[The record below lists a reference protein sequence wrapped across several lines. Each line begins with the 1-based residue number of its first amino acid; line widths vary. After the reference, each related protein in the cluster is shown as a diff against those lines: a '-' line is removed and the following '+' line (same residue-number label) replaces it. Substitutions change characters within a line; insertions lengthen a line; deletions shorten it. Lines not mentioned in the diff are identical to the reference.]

1 MNREILVPKGTVAHI
16 QDGKFV
22 HYICQDNGSS
32 ELRGMTLNSEGR
44 TIVNDTLGFAL
55 PGTPGSY
62 ILFKEMRAF
71 YCVSQENILQEFLLD
86 EDLIWYEGELQDE
99 GIKLAPN
106 SGVAA
111 TRTISGNTFVFFQ
124 NEGGNLQYV
133 YSDKTDEWQIGDEL
147 EQAKLGPGTSMYAV
161 TLEPMPHLFYAHPDG
176 YIHDLAMVSDGEWD
190 DSRIELTDVGSVQ
203 SKIFVVPT
211 KLGYGL
217 EFEIAEREV
226 YAVHD
231 KERVLIG
238 KYVGGVYK
246 HEDVETFIW
255 QVKAAINDSDDEE

>member
-1 MNREILVPKGTVAHI
+1 MNREILVPKGTVAYI
-16 QDGKFV
+16 QDGNFV
-22 HYICQDNGSS
+22 HYICQDNGSP
-32 ELRGMTLNSEGR
+32 ELRGITLSSEGR
-44 TIVNDTLGFAL
+44 TTANATLGFAL

-62 ILFKEMRAF
+62 ILFEEMRAF
-71 YCVSQENILQEFLLD
+71 YCVSQNNILQEFLLD
-86 EDLIWYEGELQDE
+86 EDLTWYEGGLQDQ

-106 SGVAA
+106 SGVTA
-111 TRTISGNTFVFFQ
+111 TRTSSGSIFVFFQ

-133 YSDKTDEWQIGDEL
+133 YGDEPDEWQIGDEL
-147 EQAKLGPGTSMYAV
+147 EEAKLGSGASMYAV
-161 TLEPMPHLFYAHPDG
+161 TLKPLPHLFYAHPDG

-217 EFEIAEREV
+217 EFENSKREV
-226 YAVHD
+226 YAVHN
-231 KERVLIG
+231 KERALIG

-255 QVKAAINDSDDEE
+255 QLRAAVDDSDDE

>member
-1 MNREILVPKGTVAHI
+1 MNREILVPKGTVAYI
-16 QDGKFV
+16 QDGNFV
-22 HYICQDNGSS
+22 HYICQDNGSP
-32 ELRGMTLNSEGR
+32 ELRGITLSSEGR
-44 TIVNDTLGFAL
+44 TTANATLGFAL

-62 ILFKEMRAF
+62 ILFEEMVANRNLPSINVK
-71 YCVSQENILQEFLLD
+71 C
-86 EDLIWYEGELQDE
+86 GLQDE

-106 SGVAA
+106 SGVTA
-111 TRTISGNTFVFFQ
+111 TRTSSGSIFVFFQ

-133 YSDKTDEWQIGDEL
+133 YSDEPDEWQIGDEL
-147 EQAKLGPGTSMYAV
+147 EEAKLGSGASMYAV
-161 TLEPMPHLFYAHPDG
+161 TLKPLPHLFYAHPDG

-217 EFEIAEREV
+217 EFENSKREV
-226 YAVHD
+226 YAVHN

-255 QVKAAINDSDDEE
+255 QLRAAVDDSDDE